1 MSRYYC
7 VWQLPFTFKYV
18 HGKQEYYIN
27 VTYILQ
33 KSLRELYVEMH
44 TIIIMMIFVLKVMWI
59 IEKWIIIRLI
69 ELVLS

>member
-7 VWQLPFTFKYV
+7 VWQLPFMFKYV

-27 VTYILQ
+27 VKYILQ
-33 KSLRELYVEMH
+33 TSLREFYVEKH
-44 TIIIMMIFVLKVMWI
+44 TIIIIAIFVLKVLWI
-59 IEKWIIIRLI
+59 MEKWIIIRLI

>member
-1 MSRYYC
+1 MLRFYC

-27 VTYILQ
+27 VIYILQ
-33 KSLRELYVEMH
+33 TSLREFYVEMH
-44 TIIIMMIFVLKVMWI
+44 TIIIIMIFVLKVIWI
-59 IEKWIIIRLI
+59 IENWIIIRLI